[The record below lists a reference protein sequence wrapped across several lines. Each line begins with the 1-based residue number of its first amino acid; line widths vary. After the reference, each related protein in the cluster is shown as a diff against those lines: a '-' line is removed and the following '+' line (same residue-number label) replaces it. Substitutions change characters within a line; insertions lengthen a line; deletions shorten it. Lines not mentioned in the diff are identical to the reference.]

1 MAIVRDGREVLANQ
15 ILSQIDRHAVFGGVV
30 PEIASRMHV
39 EALDPL
45 LDAALSE
52 AGMTLEDID
61 AVAVTCGPGLVGA
74 LLTAVSYA
82 KALAYA
88 RGLPLVAVNH
98 IEGHVSANYLAHP
111 DLEPPFCLSGGLGR
125 AQPHR
130 AGGALRRI
138 PPLGADAG
146 RRRWRGL

>member
-1 MAIVRDGREVLANQ
+1 MNERVEALRKAGHATILAFESSCDETAVAVVRDGREALANQ

-61 AVAVTCGPGLVGA
+61 AVAVTCGPG
-74 LLTAVSYA
+74 
-82 KALAYA
+82 
-88 RGLPLVAVNH
+88 
-98 IEGHVSANYLAHP
+98 
-111 DLEPPFCLSGGLGR
+111 
-125 AQPHR
+125 
-130 AGGALRRI
+130 
-138 PPLGADAG
+138 
-146 RRRWRGL
+146 